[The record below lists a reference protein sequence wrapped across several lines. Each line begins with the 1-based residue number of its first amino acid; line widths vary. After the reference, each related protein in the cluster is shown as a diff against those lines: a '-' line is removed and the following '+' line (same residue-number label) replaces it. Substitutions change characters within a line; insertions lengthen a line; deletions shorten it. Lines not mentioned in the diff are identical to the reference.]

1 MAEHTNPVHTT
12 LLNNE
17 QVLTYINSVSNV
29 SQLIQP
35 QVRTCLQ
42 QRTNYLQWNEEG
54 IHMFIM
60 QNLQPFAL
68 MTF

>member
-17 QVLTYINSVSNV
+17 KVLTYISSVSNV
-29 SQLIQP
+29 SQLTQP

-42 QRTNYLQWNEEG
+42 
-54 IHMFIM
+54 
-60 QNLQPFAL
+60 
-68 MTF
+68 